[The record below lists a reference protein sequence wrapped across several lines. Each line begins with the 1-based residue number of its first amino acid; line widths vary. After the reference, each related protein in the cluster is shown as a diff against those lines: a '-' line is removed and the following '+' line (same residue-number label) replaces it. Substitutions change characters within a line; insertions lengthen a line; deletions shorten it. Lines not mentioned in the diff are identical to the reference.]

1 MHGCHTYKE
10 IPSTFKIW
18 QVSYNDL
25 ATKNYFSL
33 AHTSFDVHNFH
44 NCTLNCMHETSCVW
58 IHTTFECVFPEWMGV
73 TLNLAVS
80 YNQWSG
86 HQELLF
92 VDTHTFWF
100 SHISCSYSLLLQCW
114 EKQPEERPRFNE
126 LVITI
131 ATMLEAVGGYLVLND
146 TNRKNFASDTHFM
159 YYNWHG

>member
-1 MHGCHTYKE
+1 MGVTLTKKYQAHSKFGRYHTM
-10 IPSTFKIW
+10 IWPPRTTFHW
-18 QVSYNDL
+18 
-25 ATKNYFSL
+25 
-33 AHTSFDVHNFH
+33 HTLVFIFHNFH

-80 YNQWSG
+80 YDQWSG

-114 EKQPEERPRFNE
+114 EEQPEERPRFSE